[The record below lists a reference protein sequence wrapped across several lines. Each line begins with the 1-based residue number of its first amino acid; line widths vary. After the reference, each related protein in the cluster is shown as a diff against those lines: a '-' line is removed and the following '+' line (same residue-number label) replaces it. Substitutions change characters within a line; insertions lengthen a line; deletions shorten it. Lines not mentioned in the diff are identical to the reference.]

1 MVEEPLRKRCK
12 LRSTFTYPSAKHL
25 PKNLNTKIVKS
36 NFTKHTPATETID
49 GKKVAAQSF
58 SDYHFVINTAL
69 SKEFQF
75 DPSNLK
81 PVVAGSST
89 AYGPVPLLCPVTNE

>member
-1 MVEEPLRKRCK
+1 LLGRRSRFEPGELTIKYKQTTREIGQSGDLLGEEPPRKRCK

-58 SDYHFVINTAL
+58 SDYHFVINTSL
-69 SKEFQF
+69 SKEF
-75 DPSNLK
+75 
-81 PVVAGSST
+81 
-89 AYGPVPLLCPVTNE
+89 